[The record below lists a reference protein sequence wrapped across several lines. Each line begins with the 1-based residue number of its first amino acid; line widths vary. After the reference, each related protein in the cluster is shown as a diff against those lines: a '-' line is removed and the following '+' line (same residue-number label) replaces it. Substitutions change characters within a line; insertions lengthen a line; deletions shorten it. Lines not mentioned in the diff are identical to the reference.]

1 MEYIKVARVK
11 SSTRLSSSTPA
22 RASSPSSN
30 ATIKQ
35 VEHVVLLHGG
45 NPIHGT
51 LHITAHHLIF
61 KRKTHPEKDPSTPRT
76 APEIWVTYPIINT
89 VERRCIGSYVSP
101 RDAETPVSTGSS
113 GSNGT
118 NDGNGGAVPA
128 APLERRSIT
137 RETSN
142 MSDESTLSASEA
154 QKRLQALAIR
164 LRCRDFTFITF
175 CFDTEQE
182 AKDVFDSI
190 KRLTC
195 GGTVERLY
203 AFIYKPT
210 KVEAPFNGWKLYDA
224 QKEFDRQGITQDW
237 RLSTINSNY
246 SFCDTYPAKIWVPV
260 TISDNTLNYV
270 AKFRSRQ
277 RVPALTYIHNVN
289 NCTLTRC
296 AQPLTGLQKNR
307 SIQDE
312 KLMHA
317 IFKSSNASGYA
328 SLGIS
333 DPEATSS
340 SQSLVN
346 VEQGAKLIY
355 GAQQSNLIVDAR
367 PSVNAY
373 AQHATGAGSEV
384 MENYK
389 FAKKEYLGIDNIHVM
404 RKSLEKVIEA
414 IKDSD
419 ITPFP
424 ANRELLSKS
433 NWLRHV
439 TSLLDGTGVIV
450 RQVALEHSH
459 VLIHCSDGWD
469 RTAQLASLAQICL
482 DPYFRTLEGFMVL
495 VEKDWVSFGYKFRDR
510 CGFLSSDKWFSQP
523 ADTGSSGQGSGFEQA
538 LGAAKMFFNQQ
549 ASNFMGGDD
558 DSDPEGLDSPT
569 PRSGKSKKDK
579 GVNVRETSPVFHQF
593 LDATYQMILQ
603 HPTRFE
609 YNERFL
615 RRLLYHLYSC
625 QYGTFLYN
633 SEKERLDAKVEKR
646 TRSVW
651 DYFLGRRQEWM
662 NPDYDPAVDDDER
675 GVGGRVIFPMVSG
688 STVKWWPEIFGRT
701 NDEMNGRMSIFGKGG
716 EPSPMRAASLAPGSP
731 AVSGQSPVV
740 VAEDAKGKLSSPESA
755 DATEADIA
763 KSVPVLGTELATAL
777 AEGQSV
783 TSEINEDGD
792 PVLIETPEAQ
802 DKLDEASNCATVAS
816 STVLDISESVQ
827 VEESDSRMSSPPV
840 ISLDATPEKKNNGEG
855 LEEEPDPLSIDGNSD
870 PLGGHEAV
878 DVVLSPSPRS
888 GGRSA
893 GGIGSRFSRSKTPR
907 SDKKPIS
914 KSLEELEL
922 V

>member
-1 MEYIKVARVK
+1 MEFIKVAK
-11 SSTRLSSSTPA
+11 
-22 RASSPSSN
+22 
-30 ATIKQ
+30 
-35 VEHVVLLHGG
+35 VEHVVLLHAG
-45 NPIHGT
+45 NPFPGT
-51 LHITAHHLIF
+51 LHITPHHLIF
-61 KRKTHPEKDPSTPRT
+61 KRKIVPEQDASLPKT

-89 VERRCIGSYVSP
+89 VERRCIGSYVTTSP
-101 RDAETPVSTGSS
+101 SSNNKDPEATPTS
-113 GSNGT
+113 GTFDNG
-118 NDGNGGAVPA
+118 A
-128 APLERRSIT
+128 LERKGLS
-137 RETSN
+137 RESSN
-142 MSDESTLSASEA
+142 VSEESAVSATEA

-195 GGTVERLY
+195 GGSVERLY

-210 KVEAPFNGWKLYDA
+210 KFEAPYNGWNLYDA
-224 QKEFDRQGITQDW
+224 QKEFERQGITDDW
-237 RLSTINSNY
+237 RVSTINSSY
-246 SFCDTYPAKIWVPV
+246 TFCDTYPAKLFIPT

-277 RVPALTYIHNVN
+277 RVPVLTYIHSVN

-307 SIQDE
+307 SVQDE
-312 KLMHA
+312 KLIHA

-333 DPEATSS
+333 SPEATSS

-355 GAQQSNLIVDAR
+355 GAQQTNLIVDAR

-373 AQHATGAGSEV
+373 AQQATGAGSEV
-384 MENYK
+384 MDNYK

-404 RKSLEKVIEA
+404 RKSLDRVLEA

-424 ANRELLSKS
+424 ANRDLLVKS
-433 NWLRHV
+433 NWLRHINA
-439 TSLLDGTGVIV
+439 LLEGTNVIV

-469 RTAQLASLAQICL
+469 RTSQLSALAQICL
-482 DPYFRTLEGFMVL
+482 DPYFRTLDGFMVL

-510 CGFLSSDKWFSQP
+510 GGFLGSDKWFSQP
-523 ADTGSSGQGSGFEQA
+523 ADSGSSGQGGGSGFEQA

-569 PRSGKSKKDK
+569 PRSGGKGKKDK
-579 GVNVRETSPVFHQF
+579 GINIRETSPVFHQF
-593 LDATYQMILQ
+593 LDATYQIMHQ

-609 YNERFL
+609 FNERFL
-615 RRLLYHLYSC
+615 RRLLYHMFSC

-633 SEKERLDAKVEKR
+633 CEKERVDAKVAKR

-651 DYFLGRRQEWM
+651 DYFLARRQEWI
-662 NPDYDPAVDDDER
+662 NPAFDKAADEDER
-675 GVGGRVIFPMVSG
+675 GVGGRVLFPLTNNNNVR
-688 STVKWWPEIFGRT
+688 WWPEIFGRT
-701 NDEMNGRMSIFGKGG
+701 NEEMNGRASIFGRSG
-716 EPSPMRAASLAPGSP
+716 EPSPMRAAAPASP
-731 AVSGQSPVV
+731 SVSRQSPVV
-740 VAEDAKGKLSSPESA
+740 VAEDAKGRLSSQSLSSGSGAAITPLT
-755 DATEADIA
+755 DDDIA
-763 KSVPVLGTELATAL
+763 KSAAVLGTERATAL
-777 AEGQSV
+777 AEGTDITQENREEGDSV
-783 TSEINEDGD
+783 IIDN
-792 PVLIETPEAQ
+792 PELQ
-802 DKLDEASNCATVAS
+802 ERLEGLSNCATVAS
-816 STVLDISESVQ
+816 STTLDMSESVQ
-827 VEESDSRMSSPPV
+827 INESDSRMSSPPV
-840 ISLDATPEKKNNGEG
+840 ISLDATPEKQERQQL
-855 LEEEPDPLSIDGNSD
+855 LEEEPVSISIDGNSD

-878 DVVLSPSPRS
+878 DVMLSPSPRAP
-888 GGRSA
+888 GRSI
-893 GGIGSRFSRSKTPR
+893 GGIGARFSRSRTPR
-907 SDKKPIS
+907 SEDKRPVS
-914 KSLEELEL
+914 KGLEELEL

>member
-1 MEYIKVARVK
+1 MEFIKVAR
-11 SSTRLSSSTPA
+11 
-22 RASSPSSN
+22 
-30 ATIKQ
+30 
-35 VEHVVLLHGG
+35 VEHVVLLHSGS
-45 NPIHGT
+45 PIPGT
-51 LHITAHHLIF
+51 LHITPHHLIF
-61 KRKTHPEKDPSTPRT
+61 KRKTHPDKDPSVPRT
-76 APEIWVTYPIINT
+76 APEIWVTYPIIST
-89 VERRCIGSYVSP
+89 VERRCIGSYVGTATSP
-101 RDAETPVSTGSS
+101 A
-113 GSNGT
+113 
-118 NDGNGGAVPA
+118 PA
-128 APLERRSIT
+128 APQDSETTNDTNSNDTNGNGNGNGSYPERERRSIT
-137 RETSN
+137 RETSTA
-142 MSDESTLSASEA
+142 SDESGISAVEA

-182 AKDVFDSI
+182 ARDVFDSI

-195 GGTVERLY
+195 GGNLERLY

-224 QKEFDRQGITQDW
+224 QKEFDRQGITADW
-237 RLSTINSNY
+237 RVSNINSNY
-246 SFCDTYPAKIWVPV
+246 SFCDTYPTKLWVPT

-277 RVPALTYIHNVN
+277 RVPILTYIHNVN

-312 KLMHA
+312 KLIHA
-317 IFKSSNASGYA
+317 IFKSSNASQYA

-333 DPEATSS
+333 NPEATSS

-355 GAQQSNLIVDAR
+355 GAQQTNLIVDAR

-384 MENYK
+384 MDNYK

-404 RKSLEKVIEA
+404 RKSLEKVVEA

-424 ANRELLSKS
+424 ANRELLAKS
-433 NWLRHV
+433 NWLRHI
-439 TSLLDGTGVIV
+439 TSLLQGTDTIV

-469 RTAQLASLAQICL
+469 RTAQLAALSQICL

-510 CGFLSSDKWFSQP
+510 CGFLSTEKWFSQP
-523 ADTGSSGQGSGFEQA
+523 ADTSGSGQGGGSGFEQA

-549 ASNFMGGDD
+549 ASNLMGGDD

-569 PRSGKSKKDK
+569 PRSGGKGKKDK
-579 GVNVRETSPVFHQF
+579 GVNVKETSPVFHQF
-593 LDATYQMILQ
+593 LEATYQIMQ
-603 HPTRFE
+603 QNPTRFE

-615 RRLLYHLYSC
+615 RRLLYHMHSC

-633 SEKERLDAKVEKR
+633 CEKERVEARIDKR

-651 DYFLGRRQEWM
+651 DYFLGRRAEWM
-662 NPDYDPAVDDDER
+662 NPNYDTSVDADER
-675 GVGGRVIFPMVSG
+675 GVGGRVIFPPVTG
-688 STVKWWPEIFGRT
+688 VKWWPELYGRT
-701 NDEMNGRMSIFGKGG
+701 NEEMNGRASIFGRAG
-716 EPSPMRAASLAPGSP
+716 EPSPMRAASVTPGSP
-731 AVSGQSPVV
+731 SVSRQSPVV
-740 VAEDAKGKLSSPESA
+740 VAEDARSRLSSQVVSPGSA
-755 DATEADIA
+755 AMEATEEEIA
-763 KSVPVLGTELATAL
+763 RSAAVLGTERAA
-777 AEGQSV
+777 AIS
-783 TSEINEDGD
+783 DGD
-792 PVLIETPEAQ
+792 EVVVDASEEGDSVVVENPELLER
-802 DKLDEASNCATVAS
+802 LDDISNCATIAS
-816 STVLDISESVQ
+816 STTLDMSESVQ
-827 VEESDSRMSSPPV
+827 VEESDSRMSTPPV
-840 ISLDATPEKKNNGEG
+840 ISLDATPEKPQGVV
-855 LEEEPDPLSIDGNSD
+855 LDDEPVALSIDGNSD

-878 DVVLSPSPRS
+878 DVTLSPSPRAAQR
-888 GGRSA
+888 GV
-893 GGIGSRFSRSKTPR
+893 GGIGSRFSRSRTPR
-907 SDKKPIS
+907 NDKKPVS